1 MPYFNAGASPLL
13 ARHRGLRSLLRLSLL
28 RLSLLRHS
36 LLRLSLLRLSLLR
49 LSLLRAR
56 ANRALRRTCIMLGRY
71 YACNA
76 YHIW

>member
-1 MPYFNAGASPLL
+1 MPYFNAGASPIL
-13 ARHRGLRSLLRLSLL
+13 ARHRGLLSLR
-28 RLSLLRHS
+28 RLS

-76 YHIW
+76 YQIW